1 MVNSSLNP
9 TYDVHQIISL
19 SMCTHLIGPP
29 APKYVTAE
37 VINGTAIIV
46 YWQKIDITEARGHI
60 SGYVVSY
67 SLDSEKIESQELTE
81 KKTVGPDENQ
91 AVLSDL
97 RKGGTYRVSVSAFNP
112 NGDVGDA
119 SYSEPI
125 ILLATTE
132 SKGLFCNSH
141 NYGFFVY
148 NYTYE

>member
-1 MVNSSLNP
+1 M
-9 TYDVHQIISL
+9 HQIISL

-29 APKYVTAE
+29 APKNVTAKP
-37 VINGTAIIV
+37 INGTAIIV
-46 YWQKIDITEARGHI
+46 YWQKIDIIEARGHI

-67 SLDSEKIESQELTE
+67 NLDSGKSKSQVLTE
-81 KKTVGPDENQ
+81 NKTVGPDENQ

-97 RKGGTYRVSVSAFNP
+97 RKGGTYSVSVSAFNS

-132 SKGLFCNSH
+132 SKGLFCNYH
-141 NYGFFVY
+141 N
-148 NYTYE
+148 